1 MLGSHVVAAVAAL
14 FFRLFSSLFFSFFIA
29 SFFAFFSRNFVLFF
43 FLGDEREAEH
53 KQQADSEEAL
63 HDGGYY
69 QKVNV
74 KFSDWWHTLS
84 VSVGVW
90 LC

>member
-1 MLGSHVVAAVAAL
+1 MQTESRWVRACSILARQPCRSGRRGL

-69 QKVNV
+69 QKVN
-74 KFSDWWHTLS
+74 
-84 VSVGVW
+84 
-90 LC
+90 C